1 MFTSLSATRQMDD
14 LTGFQ
19 RDLLVVTAGLDE
31 PNGLDIK
38 DELEQ
43 YYESD
48 INHGRLYPNLDTLVD
63 KGLVEKGQ
71 RDERTNEYELTT
83 RGDREL
89 RARRKWENRYLNE
102 IVAELDDEDRLFAD

>member
-1 MFTSLSATRQMDD
+1 MDD

-19 RDLLVVTAGLDE
+19 RDLLVVTAGLEE

-38 DELEQ
+38 NELER

-48 INHGRLYPNLDTLVD
+48 VNHGRLYPNLDALVE

-71 RDERTNEYELTT
+71 RDERTNEYALTP

-89 RARRKWENRYLNE
+89 RARRKWENRYVE
-102 IVAELDDEDRLFAD
+102 EVVGDLDDDHLLLAN